1 MARSV
6 EKIRQK
12 FGKDAFKKW
21 GNQPDSGSPILK
33 AWREGRV
40 KISGASI
47 RSRSAPHKIIRAKP
61 IRKGKR
67 RATQI

>member
-12 FGKDAFKKW
+12 YGKDAFKKW
-21 GNQPDSGSPILK
+21 GELPNSGSPVLK
-33 AWREGRV
+33 AWAEGRIAIKPVPV
-40 KISGASI
+40 K
-47 RSRSAPHKIIRAKP
+47 SRSAPKKILRAKP
-61 IRKGKR
+61 IRTSKR